1 MGLGGGRR
9 EVAGVAAV
17 DIAEIV
23 QKAPLHS
30 VSTS

>member
-9 EVAGVAAV
+9 EVAGVAVV

-23 QKAPLHS
+23 QKAPLHPIS
-30 VSTS
+30 AS